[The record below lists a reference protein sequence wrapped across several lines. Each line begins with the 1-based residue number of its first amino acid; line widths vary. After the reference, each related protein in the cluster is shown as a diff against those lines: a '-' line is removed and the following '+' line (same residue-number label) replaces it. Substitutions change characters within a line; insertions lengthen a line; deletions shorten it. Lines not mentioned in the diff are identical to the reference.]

1 MFQFVSTK
9 IFCQK
14 LTTSTYTEKLG
25 RYNQS
30 PTLDKETDHKCI
42 GATYEKNILN
52 QRLNLEF
59 FDYCSCM
66 PKIATV
72 EP

>member
-1 MFQFVSTK
+1 MSILGEVQFELCSREWS
-9 IFCQK
+9 FWECD
-14 LTTSTYTEKLG
+14 
-25 RYNQS
+25 QS

-52 QRLNLEF
+52 QRLNLEG